1 MSFNI
6 NNLMKQAQK
15 IQQEILK
22 IQDELASLTVEGE
35 AAGSG
40 VKVIASGQGDILQI
54 KIPKEI
60 VSPDDVEMLED
71 LILMAVRDAL
81 QKAQNL
87 SKEKMG
93 GIIPGGIKI
102 PGLNI

>member
-6 NNLMKQAQK
+6 NSIMKQAQK
-15 IQQEILK
+15 MQQEMTK
-22 IQDELASLTVEGE
+22 IQEELSALTVESE

-40 VKVIASGQGDILQI
+40 VKVICSGQGEILQV

-60 VSPDDVEMLED
+60 VNPEEVEMLED

-81 QKAQNL
+81 RKAQEV
-87 SKEKMG
+87 SSEKMG
-93 GIIPGGIKI
+93 KITGGMKI
-102 PGLNI
+102 PGLGI